1 MKIVQVNATCG
12 KGSTGKIC
20 LAVSQLLNQKGIEN
34 YILYSS
40 GTTDYPQAIKY
51 QDTPYA
57 KRQALKSRVFGNY
70 GFNSTR
76 STKKLISEIEKINPD
91 VIHLHNIHSH
101 NCNLET
107 FFKYLKTANKKVFWT
122 FHDCWPVT
130 GYCPNFDM
138 VGCEKWKTECS
149 KCVQRKEYS
158 WFFDKSK
165 KLHDKKK
172 KLFSGVDMTIVTP
185 SKWIASVVKQSFL
198 KDYPVKVIYNG
209 IDLDIFKPTPSDFRN
224 KYNLEDKFIIL
235 GVAFDWSVRKGID
248 VFVELSKR
256 LDQRFKIV
264 LVGTNSNIDKQLPSN
279 ILSIHKTQNQFELA
293 QIYSACDVFVNPT
306 REEALGLTN
315 IEANACGTPVIT
327 FNTGGSPECVDKDS
341 GIVVAKNDIDAI
353 EKQVISLCEN
363 NTFSKESCINKA
375 KEFDKNKK
383 FREYID
389 LYNC

>member
-1 MKIVQVNATCG
+1 MKIVQVNVTCG

-101 NCNLET
+101 NCNLEV

-130 GYCPNFDM
+130 GYCSNFDM

-264 LVGTNSNIDKQLPSN
+264 LVGTNVNIDKQLPSN
-279 ILSIHKTQNQFELA
+279 ILSIHKTQNQSELA

-363 NTFSKESCINKA
+363 NTFSKENCINKA
-375 KEFDKNKK
+375 KEFDKNQK

>member
-1 MKIVQVNATCG
+1 MKIVQVNVTCG

-101 NCNLET
+101 NCNLEV

-264 LVGTNSNIDKQLPSN
+264 LVGTNVNIDKQLPSN
-279 ILSIHKTQNQFELA
+279 ILSIHKTQNQSELA

-363 NTFSKESCINKA
+363 NTFSKENCINKA
-375 KEFDKNKK
+375 KEFDKNQK